1 MSLPRSNYLH
11 KPKPFRIA
19 EVYLNL
25 AEAYAMSGDNGSATN
40 YLLQL
45 RVARVPQY
53 VANVTDIMTE
63 IKQERL
69 RELIGEGFRL
79 WDLKRW

>member
-1 MSLPRSNYLH
+1 
-11 KPKPFRIA
+11 
-19 EVYLNL
+19 
-25 AEAYAMSGDNGSATN
+25 MSGDNGSATN

-69 RELIGEGFRL
+69 RASVRA
-79 WDLKRW
+79 